1 MIIFSLIFGDLK
13 IMLLK
18 YIHELSFYIR
28 FLSLFSK
35 IISHHDRF
43 NEIHICL
50 KNYNWLSNS
59 RKRSF
64 NDRLIPLSGRLSGNK
79 SIWATNPNTKICFP
93 WQQDTLYDNTNLIWG
108 FNPICPILFTSYI
121 NRYIRLALKTWLT
134 FSLFREKNSRHLKR
148 DITSL
153 SLYSNVSLSEHDEHL
168 RLMASQPHSQAN
180 IEKAILFQLNLNWI
194 QLEKEMYHNW
204 EFVE

>member
-1 MIIFSLIFGDLK
+1 MYWFELKKLIIFNVIFGDLK

-93 WQQDTLYDNTNLIWG
+93 WQQDTLYDNTNKIWA

-121 NRYIRLALKTWLT
+121 YRYIRLALKHGWPFL
-134 FSLFREKNSRHLKR
+134 FSEKKIP

-153 SLYSNVSLSEHDEHL
+153 SLYSNVSLSKHDEHL

-180 IEKAILFQLNLNWI
+180 IEIAILFQLHLN
-194 QLEKEMYHNW
+194 
-204 EFVE
+204 

>member
-1 MIIFSLIFGDLK
+1 MQLIQNFFSIIVLLYQVRRKEISLSEQQIQTPK
-13 IMLLK
+13 
-18 YIHELSFYIR
+18 
-28 FLSLFSK
+28 
-35 IISHHDRF
+35 F
-43 NEIHICL
+43 N
-50 KNYNWLSNS
+50 
-59 RKRSF
+59 
-64 NDRLIPLSGRLSGNK
+64 
-79 SIWATNPNTKICFP
+79 CFP